1 MMSPRETFERELKD
15 LRDEVVKMGLMVSSQ
30 VDTAWRS
37 FATMDT
43 ELAKQVI
50 EMDHAVNTARFT
62 IEDLCFKLIV
72 TQQPAARDLR
82 NIMGAV
88 NLIIDLERIGD
99 KAKDIANTIPSI
111 LKAPNRRRPTELM
124 EMAPLVRQMLDLCI
138 QAYGSETTEL
148 LQQIADQDK
157 ELDRL
162 FIEVVNQTIEDFA
175 KATKEKKV
183 TATFGILRAAQHLE
197 RIGDLV
203 TNVAERIMYVST
215 GSVQEIKT
223 HQRDSVD

>member
-1 MMSPRETFERELKD
+1 MPRETFDRELKD
-15 LRDEVVKMGLMVSSQ
+15 LRDEVVKMGLLVSNQ
-30 VDTAWRS
+30 FDTAWRA
-37 FATMDT
+37 FATLDG
-43 ELAKQVI
+43 ELAKQAI
-50 EMDHAVNTARFT
+50 DMDHVVNTARFT

-82 NIMGAV
+82 TIMGAV

-99 KAKDIANTIPSI
+99 KAKDIANTLPSI
-111 LKAPNRRRPTELM
+111 LKSPNRRRPDELM
-124 EMAPLVRQMLDLCI
+124 EMAPIVRGMLDLCI
-138 QAYGSETTEL
+138 KAYGNETTEL
-148 LQQIADQDK
+148 LEQIKDQGR

-162 FIEVVNQTIEDFA
+162 FEDVVNQTIDHFA

-203 TNVAERIMYVST
+203 SNVAERIMYVST
-215 GSVQEIKT
+215 GTIQEIKT
-223 HQRDSVD
+223 HEQDSVD